1 MDFPL
6 RPGALTDRRG
16 LFRQGLGRWIEGLVE
31 RTEERVVTRRYLRP
45 PGALPEIEFLAA
57 CTRCG
62 ICADVCPPK
71 AIITVRSD
79 GGLAAGTPYLDVAVQ
94 PCTVCPDMPCAAACP
109 TDALTVP
116 EDRWAGYRLGVLA
129 LEPERCITFHG
140 TACGVCAGVCPVGPA
155 ALTIDEGGH
164 PVIRQENCVGCG
176 LCVRACVTMPSSLQ
190 LTLAEA

>member
-1 MDFPL
+1 MDFRL

-62 ICADVCPPK
+62 ACADACPPH

-79 GGLAAGTPYLDVAVQ
+79 GGLAAGTPYLDVRVQ
-94 PCTVCPDMPCAAACP
+94 PCTVCPDMPCVGACP
-109 TDALTVP
+109 TPALTRP
-116 EDRWAGYRLGVLA
+116 EHGWTGYRLGELT

-140 TACGVCAGVCPVGPA
+140 SACGVCAGVCPVGEA
-155 ALTIDEGGH
+155 ALTIDGAGH
-164 PVIRQENCVGCG
+164 PVIRQEGCVGCG
-176 LCVRACVTMPSSLQ
+176 LCVRACVTLPSSLQ